1 MNTTRMCMAV
11 AATMLIAGMTGCS
24 SDKAKTD
31 NASATLENLQ
41 KAFSGESNA
50 KARYEAFAKK
60 ADEEGY
66 LGVSGLFRAAAKAE
80 ANHAAKF
87 EKQIVKLGA
96 VAKLVAVAPE
106 VKTTKE
112 NIQAA
117 INGETDEST
126 NIYAAFAEQATADKN
141 NDAAHAFSGTAKV
154 EAAHASLYS
163 EILAKMEDLKKAKK
177 DYALC
182 PVCGFVATADAD
194 IKKCPVCFE
203 PREKFEI
210 VN

>member
-1 MNTTRMCMAV
+1 MNAPKLCVAV
-11 AATMLIAGMTGCS
+11 VATMLIAGTGCA
-24 SDKAKTD
+24 DKAAPT
-31 NASATLENLQ
+31 AAPTATLENLQ

-66 LGVSGLFRAAAKAE
+66 LGVASLFRTAAKAE
-80 ANHAAKF
+80 ALHAAKF
-87 EKQIVKLGA
+87 EKQMVKLGA
-96 VAKLVAVAPE
+96 KAKLVAVTPE

-112 NIQAA
+112 NLEAA
-117 INGETDEST
+117 IKGETDEAT
-126 NIYAAFAEQATADKN
+126 NMYVAFAKQADTDKN
-141 NDAAHAFSGTAKV
+141 SDAARAFRGTAKV
-154 EAAHASLYS
+154 EGTHAALYT
-163 EILAKMEDLKKAKK
+163 ETLAKIEELKKAKK

-182 PVCGFVATADAD
+182 PVCGFIATADAA
-194 IKKCPVCFE
+194 IKKCPVCSE